1 MGMQATINSDTVVV
15 AIKNQ
20 VFSNLGEEAVILHLG
35 KGAYYGVNEVGALV
49 WNLLQKPVR
58 VNDIVAEVIG
68 KYGVRKER
76 CLADTL
82 ELLQRML
89 RAKLIEISRK

>member
-58 VNDIVAEVIG
+58 VDDIVEAVTG
-68 KYGVRKER
+68 KYEVRKEC